1 MREDN
6 EDKGIEGRGG
16 GKMRSLGHL
25 QGGGSYVVKWGGG
38 CKYL

>member
-6 EDKGIEGRGG
+6 EDKGIKEGG

-25 QGGGSYVVKWGGG
+25 QGGGSYVVKWEGG